1 MRISVRGSGVPWPAV
16 VVLLLFIFVAIF
28 APWIAPH
35 DPESQSLLARFTPP
49 VWSSGDW
56 TYVLGTD
63 SLGRDVFSNVIFGL
77 RVSLLAGFVS
87 VAISVITGTF
97 VGLVSGYLSGSRFD
111 SLAMR
116 AADVQLSLPA
126 VLIAL
131 GALAL
136 FGRGLWK
143 VILVI
148 GIVGWAQYAR
158 LARSSVLVE
167 RTKDYVAAAVVVGAP
182 PRRVLFRHILP
193 NIIGPLLVQISV
205 DIPRAVELAATLS
218 FLGLGVAITTPALGL
233 RISQGYEYLLSGV
246 WWPSIIP
253 GVILVVLVLCENLIG
268 DWVRDWMDP
277 QRRVRGG

>member
-1 MRISVRGSGVPWPAV
+1 MALRRRRIPIVPCLVLALFV
-16 VVLLLFIFVAIF
+16 VAAIF

-35 DPESQSLLARFTPP
+35 APEQQDLMARFTPP
-49 VWSSGDW
+49 FVGWSHL
-56 TYVLGTD
+56 LGTD
-63 SLGRDVFSNVIFGL
+63 SLGRDVLSNVIFGL

-87 VAISVITGTF
+87 VAISVTIGTAI
-97 VGLVSGYLSGSRFD
+97 GLLAGYRGGGRLD
-111 SLAMR
+111 NLAMR

-136 FGRGLWK
+136 LGRGLWK
-143 VILVI
+143 MILII
-148 GIVGWAQYAR
+148 GLVGWAQYGR
-158 LARSSVLVE
+158 LARGSVLVE
-167 RTKDYVAAAVVVGAP
+167 RERQYVAAARVIGASP
-182 PRRVLFRHILP
+182 MRVMFRHILP

-233 RISQGYEYLLSGV
+233 RISQGYQYLLSGM

-253 GVILVVLVLCENLIG
+253 GAVLIALVLCENLIG
-268 DWVRDWMDP
+268 DWVRDIADP
-277 QRRVRGG
+277 KRRERSD